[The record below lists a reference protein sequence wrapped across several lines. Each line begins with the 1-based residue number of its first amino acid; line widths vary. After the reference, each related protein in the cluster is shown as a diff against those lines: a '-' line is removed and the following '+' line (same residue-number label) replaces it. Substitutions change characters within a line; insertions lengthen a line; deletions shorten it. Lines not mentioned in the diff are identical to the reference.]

1 MDNQYYIV
9 RGDRSGVFFGQ
20 VTAQKGQEVELRNV
34 RKLWYWDG
42 ACAVKQLAVD
52 GVTAPANCKFT
63 VVVPE
68 MTITDAIQIVPCSER
83 AVKALSGVRVM
94 ETVSAAARFA
104 QAAPGDGSGY
114 GYGDGSGDGSGYG
127 SGDGSGLGSGDG
139 SGYGSG
145 LGSGLGSSYVIR
157 RFCGEDVYMIDGI
170 PTMLGILHGNIARGR
185 ILRKD
190 LTTKTCYVVKQG
202 EVYAHGETLRAAME
216 ALRDKL
222 LEGMPLE
229 ERIEEF
235 VKAHEWGKAYQSAD
249 YYDWHRKLTGSCE
262 MGRSEFAAAHGYKL
276 TADEL
281 LTVEEFIDLTEGSYG
296 GDIIR
301 RLREAYNKKG
311 GEAT

>member
-1 MDNQYYIV
+1 
-9 RGDRSGVFFGQ
+9 
-20 VTAQKGQEVELRNV
+20 
-34 RKLWYWDG
+34 
-42 ACAVKQLAVD
+42 
-52 GVTAPANCKFT
+52 
-63 VVVPE
+63 
-68 MTITDAIQIVPCSER
+68 
-83 AVKALSGVRVM
+83 M

-104 QAAPGDGSGY
+104 QAAPGYGYGSGDGYGDGYGDGSGYGYGSGDGYGY
-114 GYGDGSGDGSGYG
+114 GYGDGSGDGYGDG

-145 LGSGLGSSYVIR
+145 LGSGLGSGFRSRDGILS
-157 RFCGEDVYMIDGI
+157 FCGQRVYQIDDV
-170 PTMLGILHGNIARGR
+170 PTLVDHVHGGVAMGR
-185 ILRKD
+185 ILRED
-190 LTTKTCYVVKQG
+190 LTTESCYIVKQG
-202 EVYAHGETLRAAME
+202 SLFAHGETLRAAME

-235 VKAHEWGKAYQSAD
+235 VKSHEWGKAYQSAD

-281 LTVEEFIDLTEGSYG
+281 LTVEEFIDLTKGSYG

-301 RLREAYNKKG
+301 RLREAYNK
-311 GEAT
+311 EET

>member
-1 MDNQYYIV
+1 
-9 RGDRSGVFFGQ
+9 
-20 VTAQKGQEVELRNV
+20 
-34 RKLWYWDG
+34 
-42 ACAVKQLAVD
+42 
-52 GVTAPANCKFT
+52 
-63 VVVPE
+63 
-68 MTITDAIQIVPCSER
+68 
-83 AVKALSGVRVM
+83 M

-104 QAAPGDGSGY
+104 QAAPGSGYGSGSGSGSGYDTGSGSGYGSGSGHGSGSGSGSGYDTGSGSGSGYGY
-114 GYGDGSGDGSGYG
+114 GYGDGSGDGYGSGSGDGSGDGYG
-127 SGDGSGLGSGDG
+127 SGDGSGD
-139 SGYGSG
+139 
-145 LGSGLGSSYVIR
+145 GSSYGVR

-170 PTMLGILHGNIARGR
+170 PTMLGIIHGNIARGR

-235 VKAHEWGKAYQSAD
+235 VKAHEWGKAYPSAG

-281 LTVEEFIDLTEGSYG
+281 LTVEEFIDLTKGSYG

-301 RLREAYNKKG
+301 RLREAYNKKE